1 MTTPDDA
8 GTPAPDDTPRYGQ
21 RAPQPPAGT
30 TPPVGGPPAQPGQY
44 GPPAQPGQP
53 APTQPTSNAWGQP
66 QYGQQG
72 QPGQYGAPQYGQP
85 GQPGQYGAP
94 QYGGPQQPGYGPPS
108 FAGKPYAPPADKPG
122 IIPLRPLSLGEIFDG
137 AFGAIRANPKVMLG
151 MSATVIAVAT
161 IVGFGLG
168 VLISGIFSPQLARI
182 EAELTV
188 EMGADATGLTEMFP
202 LLGASMVSS
211 VVLALAMPVVN
222 GLLITSVGQSV
233 IGRKASAGEVWAQ
246 AKSKIWPLLGF
257 SILWSIAFGAAW
269 FVYLLLTVL
278 AFTADVG
285 LGVAVALLG
294 LLALAVFSGWFLV
307 RTLLVPPAM
316 VLEGQGF
323 ASGVKRGWTVSR
335 GSFWRLLGIYLLASV
350 AVGTITWLVSQPF
363 GIIGGMVSLMSMFAM
378 YAIVAVGSIVTG
390 VISAVFLAGV
400 VSLLYIDV
408 RMRREGLDVE
418 LTAAAEEHTGH
429 GPA

>member
-21 RAPQPPAGT
+21 RAPQPPAGS
-30 TPPVGGPPAQPGQY
+30 TPPAGPTPPAGGAPGGY
-44 GPPAQPGQP
+44 GQP
-53 APTQPTSNAWGQP
+53 TPNAWGQP
-66 QYGQQG
+66 QYGQ
-72 QPGQYGAPQYGQP
+72 YGAPQYGTS
-85 GQPGQYGAP
+85 
-94 QYGGPQQPGYGPPS
+94 QYGGGAQQSGYGPPS
-108 FAGKPYAPPADKPG
+108 FAGKPYAPPANKPG
-122 IIPLRPLSLGEIFDG
+122 IIPLRPLTLGEIFDG

-161 IVGFGLG
+161 VVGLALG
-168 VLISGIFSPQLARI
+168 VLVSGIFSPQIAQL
-182 EAELTV
+182 EAEL
-188 EMGADATGLTEMFP
+188 GAEAVGLTDMFP
-202 LLGASMVSS
+202 LFGATLVSS
-211 VVLALAMPVVN
+211 LVLGLAMPVVN
-222 GLLITSVGQSV
+222 GILITSVGQSV
-233 IGRKASAGEVWAQ
+233 IGRKASAREVWDQ
-246 AKSKIWPLLGF
+246 ARSKVWALLGF
-257 SILWSIAFGAAW
+257 SILWSLAVGAVW

-278 AFTADVG
+278 AFTASVG

-294 LLALAVFSGWFLV
+294 LLGVGVFFAWFVV

-335 GSFWRLLGIYLLASV
+335 GSFWRLLGIYLLAYLAVWAITSIV
-350 AVGTITWLVSQPF
+350 AQPF
-363 GIIGGMVSLMSMFAM
+363 GLVGGMVSVMSMFAM
-378 YAIVAVGSIVTG
+378 YAIIAVGSVFTG

-418 LTAAAEEHTGH
+418 LTAAANERDEHGT
-429 GPA
+429 A

>member
-21 RAPQPPAGT
+21 RAPQPPVSP
-30 TPPVGGPPAQPGQY
+30 TPPGGGAPAQPGGY

-53 APTQPTSNAWGQP
+53 APAQPASNAWGQP
-66 QYGQQG
+66 QYGQPA
-72 QPGQYGAPQYGQP
+72 QPGQYGAPQYGQQ

-108 FAGKPYAPPADKPG
+108 FAGKPYAPPANKPG
-122 IIPLRPLSLGEIFDG
+122 IIPLRPLSLGEVFDG

-161 IVGFGLG
+161 ILGLALG
-168 VLISGIFSPQLARI
+168 VLVSGIFAPQIAQL
-182 EAELTV
+182 EAEL
-188 EMGADATGLTEMFP
+188 GAEATGITESFP
-202 LLGASMVSS
+202 LFGATIASS
-211 VVLALAMPVVN
+211 LVLSLAMPVVN
-222 GLLITSVGQSV
+222 GILITSVGQSV
-233 IGRKASAGEVWAQ
+233 IGRKATAGEVWAQ
-246 AKSKIWPLLGF
+246 ARSRVWRLLGF
-257 SILWSIAFGAAW
+257 SILWSLVIGIVW

-278 AFTADVG
+278 SFTADVG

-294 LLALAVFSGWFLV
+294 LLAVLVFMAWFGV

-323 ASGVKRGWTVSR
+323 ADGVKRGWTVSR
-335 GSFWRLLGIYLLASV
+335 GSFWRLLGIYLLAYVAVSFITSLVAQPFGLVGGMLSIWSTFAMYAFV
-350 AVGTITWLVSQPF
+350 AVGTV
-363 GIIGGMVSLMSMFAM
+363 
-378 YAIVAVGSIVTG
+378 VTG
-390 VISAVFLAGV
+390 VVSAVFLAGV

-418 LTAAAEEHTGH
+418 LTAAADERTDH
-429 GPA
+429 A

>member
-21 RAPQPPAGT
+21 RAPQPPAGPASPGG
-30 TPPVGGPPAQPGQY
+30 TPPQYGQYGQPGPGQY
-44 GPPAQPGQP
+44 GQPGPGQP
-53 APTQPTSNAWGQP
+53 
-66 QYGQQG
+66 G
-72 QPGQYGAPQYGQP
+72 QPGQYGAPAQGAPNAWGQY

-94 QYGGPQQPGYGPPS
+94 QYGGAQQPGYGPPS
-108 FAGKPYAPPADKPG
+108 FAGKPYAPPANKPG
-122 IIPLRPLSLGEIFDG
+122 IVPLRPLTLGEIFDG

-151 MSATVIAVAT
+151 MSATVIAIAT
-161 IVGFGLG
+161 VVGLALG
-168 VLISGIFSPQLARI
+168 VLVSGIFAPQIALLENELGPDAVGI
-182 EAELTV
+182 TEAL
-188 EMGADATGLTEMFP
+188 P
-202 LLGASMVSS
+202 LLGASLVSS
-211 VVLALAMPVVN
+211 LALSLAMPVVN
-222 GLLITSVGQSV
+222 GILITSVGQSV

-246 AKSKIWPLLGF
+246 ARSKVWQLLAF
-257 SILWSIAFGAAW
+257 SILSSVAVGTVW

-294 LLALAVFSGWFLV
+294 LLGILVLLAWFVV
-307 RTLLVPPAM
+307 RTLLVAPAM

-323 ASGVKRGWTVSR
+323 ASGVKRGWILSR

-350 AVGTITWLVSQPF
+350 AVGVISSLVSQPLGF
-363 GIIGGMVSLMSMFAM
+363 IGGMVSVWSMVAM
-378 YAIVAVGSIVTG
+378 YVLLAVGTILSG
-390 VISAVFLAGV
+390 VIGAVFLAGV

-418 LTAAAEEHTGH
+418 LTAAANEHAEH
-429 GPA
+429 GTA